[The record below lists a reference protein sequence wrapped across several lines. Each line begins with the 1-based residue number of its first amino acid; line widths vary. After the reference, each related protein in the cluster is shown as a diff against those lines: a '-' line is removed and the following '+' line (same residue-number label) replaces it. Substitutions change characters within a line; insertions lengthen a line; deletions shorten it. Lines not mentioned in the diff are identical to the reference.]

1 MSTQMRDNITQPR
14 FQLAIPCKIL
24 RFVDQ
29 CENARFYLIMRFN
42 CEPSYTIN
50 KVSHQRISKDFTQL
64 TFVVG
69 LLPLF
74 LNTWVTQTGK
84 KITGLKSTLEYDY
97 SDSIFTHPLYLKE
110 VVKLFRKEE
119 TDDFLTQITLF
130 NPRATLSS
138 F

>member
-1 MSTQMRDNITQPR
+1 MRECEILFNYAI
-14 FQLAIPCKIL
+14 QLC
-24 RFVDQ
+24 
-29 CENARFYLIMRFN
+29 
-42 CEPSYTIN
+42 TIN
-50 KVSHQRISKDFTQL
+50 EVSHKRISKDFTQL

-84 KITGLKSTLEYDY
+84 KFTGLKLTLEYDY
-97 SDSIFTHPLYLKE
+97 SHSIFRHPLYLKE